1 MPSACFNSQP
11 IHATNP
17 RIGNMPKA
25 CPYDIALSFFMVA
38 KKSLAHRE
46 WVGKAMLDGMLFFMG
61 DYSGL
66 MSPSNGRGLKP
77 SP

>member
-11 IHATNP
+11 INATNP

-25 CPYDIALSFFMVA
+25 CPYVIAFFYGGT

-46 WVGKAMLDGMLFFMG
+46 WVGKAMLDGMLFF
-61 DYSGL
+61 
-66 MSPSNGRGLKP
+66 
-77 SP
+77 